1 MSGSNLCT
9 CTPLLEI
16 HIAVPSSSFQTQ
28 FKCLF
33 LSRGLLRPVRTAQAL
48 RLLYPYHIHDY
59 SSVSLFVQGSLS
71 PSGLSPLKASLPLA
85 PRLGWTLRCLRGAGN
100 NRTMLDEHK
109 AGLGPPPSLGSP
121 RWLLSPGKP

>member
-16 HIAVPSSSFQTQ
+16 HITVPSSSFQTQ

-33 LSRGLLRPVRTAQAL
+33 LSRGLLHPVRTAQAL
-48 RLLYPYHIHDY
+48 RLLHPYHIHDY

-71 PSGLSPLKASLPLA
+71 PSGLNP
-85 PRLGWTLRCLRGAGN
+85 
-100 NRTMLDEHK
+100 
-109 AGLGPPPSLGSP
+109 
-121 RWLLSPGKP
+121 